1 METNGATMSAG
12 VATPVASHVN
22 TSETRSVGEKN
33 VQAEPVSA
41 SEEVRTIEPKVQK
54 DEIETAD
61 KLIIIAKRDGVDEA
75 LERLAHKDVEQVQGE
90 EVGEQFGT
98 QKNKEEDE
106 QEIKPT
112 MLDKEVHELAAKVEK
127 FAEANSDIRKRL
139 EQVEEMNRLAML
151 TIYEMAQILKKMIEE
166 SEEKNKQNLLIILA
180 QLMAKMMELMF
191 VPNEGDGVADGQTSE
206 ERQLEKMA
214 A

>member
-1 METNGATMSAG
+1 MSAG
-12 VATPVASHVN
+12 VATPVVGSIN
-22 TSETRSVGEKN
+22 TSEAQIESASPEQSRRVSVSEQVTIIKPKVGEN
-33 VQAEPVSA
+33 
-41 SEEVRTIEPKVQK
+41 
-54 DEIETAD
+54 DIETAD

-112 MLDKEVHELAAKVEK
+112 MLDKEVHELAAKVEQ
-127 FAEANSDIRKRL
+127 FAEANRDIRKRL
-139 EQVEEMNRLAML
+139 EQVEEMNRFAML